1 MIQRNKLSLRRV
13 AFHAEL
19 AARTSAFTLGRRALR
34 GPRHPGWSLPF
45 EVAMAIVRAT
55 LQRDHERAAQA
66 VRTRVHPLS
75 RSLLRRVAVHH
86 EQVAGVPVEVHT
98 PHGYRSE
105 DPTLLYL
112 HGGGYVT
119 CSPASHRELIA
130 RMALASGARCVA
142 PDYRLAPEHPF
153 PAALHDVLAVYR
165 TLLGSGVPASA
176 LFLGGDSAGG
186 GLALATMLQLRELGE
201 PLPRA
206 GLLLSPWVDLTLSV
220 ADLDGHGPHDYL
232 NARMLVETAPKYAGN
247 ESLSHPLVS
256 PIHADLWGL
265 PPLLVQTGEWELFRE
280 QNERLVARA
289 RSAGVD
295 VRHEIEPGMLHV
307 FPAFAG
313 VLPQGRAALRSL
325 GQYVRAFAP
334 RPRPRALS
342 SRAPAM

>member
-1 MIQRNKLSLRRV
+1 MRQRNLQSLRRV

-19 AARTSAFTLGRRALR
+19 ARTSAFTLGRRALR
-34 GPRHPGWSLPF
+34 GPRHPNWSLPF

-86 EQVAGVPVEVHT
+86 EQMAGVPVEVHT
-98 PHGYRSE
+98 PHGYRSH

-130 RMALASGARCVA
+130 RMALASAARCVA

-153 PAALHDVLAVYR
+153 PAALEDVIAVYR
-165 TLLGSGVPASA
+165 TLLASGVAPGE
-176 LFLGGDSAGG
+176 LFIGGDSAGG
-186 GLALATMLQLRELGE
+186 GLALAGMLRLRELGE

-206 GLLLSPWVDLTLSV
+206 AVLLSPWVDLTLNTE
-220 ADLDGHGPHDYL
+220 DLEGHGPHDYL
-232 NARMLVETAPKYAGN
+232 NARMLVETAPKYAGR
-247 ESLSHPLVS
+247 EPLSHPLVS
-256 PIHADLWGL
+256 PIYADLAGL
-265 PPLLVQTGEWELFRE
+265 PPLLVQTGEWELFHE

-295 VRHEIEPGMLHV
+295 VRHEVEPGMLHV

-325 GQYVRAFAP
+325 GQYVRSFTPRPLRRHSSFAP
-334 RPRPRALS
+334 PPR
-342 SRAPAM
+342 